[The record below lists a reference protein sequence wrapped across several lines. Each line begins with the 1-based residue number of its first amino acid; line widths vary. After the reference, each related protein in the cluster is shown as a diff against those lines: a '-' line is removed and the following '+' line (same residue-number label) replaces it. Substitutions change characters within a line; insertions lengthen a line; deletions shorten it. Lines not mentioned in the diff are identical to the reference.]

1 MNSSFVHEAL
11 FYRDADEYLTGTVPF
26 IDSALTA
33 GEPVLVAVPGARIE
47 LLRAAL
53 GSQAGGVRFQDMTV
67 AGRNPGKIIPYVLYA
82 FVEEHA
88 GQPVRIIGEP
98 VWAGRSWD
106 EYPACVQHEALTNV
120 AFADRVASIRCP
132 YDVRALAPDAV
143 HDATRTHPML
153 VDAEACKESP
163 CYTDPDDVV
172 AVFNQPLPQPAEDAA
187 ALDFDASALSAVR
200 AFLATHA
207 QRIGLPRRRLSDLQ
221 LAANELA
228 TNAITH
234 GGGGGQVSLWRTA
247 RQVICEVRD
256 RGRARGRLV
265 GLVPPVPDNL
275 GGRGLVL
282 VNYLSDLVRVHT
294 TPDGTAVRLYL
305 DVQNS

>member
-1 MNSSFVHEAL
+1 MSSSFVHQAL

-33 GEPVLVAVPGARIE
+33 REPVLVVVPGARIE

-82 FVEEHA
+82 FVEEYA
-88 GQPVRIIGEP
+88 GQPVRIVGEP
-98 VWAGRSWD
+98 IWAGRSQD
-106 EYPACVQHEALTNV
+106 EYPACVQHEALINV
-120 AFADRVASIRCP
+120 AFADRVASILCP
-132 YDVRALAPDAV
+132 YDVRALAPDTV
-143 HDATRTHPML
+143 HDATCTHPVL
-153 VDAEACKESP
+153 VDAEVRKASP
-163 CYTDPDDVV
+163 CYADPDDVV
-172 AVFNQPLPQPAEDAA
+172 AVFNQPLPQPAGDAA
-187 ALDFDASALSAVR
+187 ALDFDAPTLSAVR

-207 QRIGLPRRRLSDLQ
+207 QRIGLPVRRLSDLQ

-256 RGRARGRLV
+256 QGRAAVRLA
-265 GLVPPVPDNL
+265 GLVPPAPDSL

-282 VNYLSDLVRVHT
+282 VNYLSDLVRIHT
-294 TPDGTAVRLYL
+294 TPDGTVVRLYL
-305 DVQNS
+305 DVPDS